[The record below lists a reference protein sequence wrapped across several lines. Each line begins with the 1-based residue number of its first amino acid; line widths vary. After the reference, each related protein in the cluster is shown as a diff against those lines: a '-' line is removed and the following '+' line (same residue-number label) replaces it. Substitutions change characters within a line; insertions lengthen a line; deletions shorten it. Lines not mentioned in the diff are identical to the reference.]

1 MALGESFPLQILGSL
16 LGISGGLLILRVNTS
31 LSFGPDVKLK
41 FGYGCGQ
48 NVTGRSSRYRRR
60 NIELV
65 QEYVHKFS
73 EAKDFSDALRVQTE
87 YMQSQ
92 FAVFGEQTKTLS
104 EAYGKSAVRVFNSSF
119 KNVA

>member
-1 MALGESFPLQILGSL
+1 VGTSQKQPGSHPAR
-16 LGISGGLLILRVNTS
+16 GSEVG
-31 LSFGPDVKLK
+31 DVLK
-41 FGYGCGQ
+41 S
-48 NVTGRSSRYRRR
+48 NVQR

-104 EAYGKSAVRVFNSSF
+104 EACGKSAVRVFNSSF